1 MNLGHG
7 VGILAIGV
15 LAGCGSSSNGA
26 GDFAEPGLVGGGSSN
41 GASSGSASTGA
52 GNVAQPPENAGS
64 GAPALPPETKVEGN
78 YQSPVSTG
86 NFVWIAN
93 PTSGRVAYI
102 NAQTFS
108 VQTVQAGDG
117 PTYLAAVPDP
127 ADDVAVVENVV
138 SQDVTL
144 LRNHAGTLTTTRFP
158 STANANAWA
167 VSASGRWALAWTDA
181 TRVANADP
189 TQGFQDVAVIDI
201 TGVRPTTILAVG
213 YRPVEFAFSRD
224 DSRAYGVTQDG
235 ITSIDL
241 VDGSQATVTQNYPL
255 ITAVADAGMSVQ
267 SGASDAG
274 EETEGGG
281 PDVDTGA
288 AVTAVNA
295 SAATSA
301 GAGAPDVSFT
311 PDGAYAIARVEGLP
325 TLEIVALANGMS
337 TAVTLPG
344 VPTDL
349 TVSPEG
355 DFAVAVLR
363 DTSTVAILP
372 LPGIAT
378 APTSFSLVSLPGQT
392 IGRAIVPNGGKSVLL
407 FTTAAP
413 VDALVV
419 LTPKPSPTFRVVTLR
434 APVLAVFPTADAQNA
449 VVLHNFI
456 PEGGSTSE
464 GAFSLVPIGAS
475 TLPAK
480 IVSLPAVPMAVALAP
495 TSDRALVSMRDD
507 TRSIYGADL
516 AMLPSFDVTSYT
528 LASPPIAVGITT
540 GSAPGAAG
548 APGDAG
554 DAGGTGDGGAGPA
567 PRGYIAQ
574 DYAEGRI
581 TFVDLQDGSPR
592 TISGFELG
600 ASIVGGGN

>member
-1 MNLGHG
+1 MNLRHC
-7 VGILAIGV
+7 VGISAIGV
-15 LAGCGSSSNGA
+15 LAGCGASSNGA
-26 GDFAEPGLVGGGSSN
+26 LESFPAGGGSN
-41 GASSGSASTGA
+41 AASSGSTSAGVGSTA
-52 GNVAQPPENAGS
+52 GPSENASS
-64 GAPALPPETKVEGN
+64 GAAALPPETKVEGN

-138 SQDVTL
+138 SQDITL

-167 VSASGRWALAWTDA
+167 ISASGRWALAWTDA

-189 TQGFQDVAVIDI
+189 TQGFQDVAVIDT
-201 TGVRPTTILAVG
+201 TGVRPATILAVG

-224 DSRAYGVTQDG
+224 DSRAYAVTQDG

-241 VDGSQATVTQNYPL
+241 VDGTQATVNQNYPL
-255 ITAVADAGMSVQ
+255 VTAVADAGMSVQ

-274 EETEGGG
+274 EETEAGG

-288 AVTAVNA
+288 AVAAVNA

-378 APTSFSLVSLPGQT
+378 APTTFALVSLPGQT

-449 VVLHNFI
+449 VVLHNVI

-480 IVSLPAVPMAVALAP
+480 IVSLPAIPMAVALAP
-495 TSDRALVSMRDD
+495 TSDRALVSIRDD

-540 GSAPGAAG
+540 GSAPGDAG
-548 APGDAG
+548 ASGDAG
-554 DAGGTGDGGAGPA
+554 STGDGGAAPA
-567 PRGYIAQ
+567 PRGDIAQ